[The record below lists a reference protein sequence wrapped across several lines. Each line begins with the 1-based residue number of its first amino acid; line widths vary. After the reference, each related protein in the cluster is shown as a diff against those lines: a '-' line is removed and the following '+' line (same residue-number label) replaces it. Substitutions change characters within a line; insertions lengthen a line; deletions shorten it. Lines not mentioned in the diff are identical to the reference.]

1 MAKENGGTTARRVRC
16 ATVAA
21 FALGLAVRAA
31 LIAYGVWQDRTHRFR
46 YTDVDYDVITDG
58 AAAVAAGG
66 SPYAR
71 ATYRYSPVVAWL
83 LVPGHWLGV
92 PEYYGK
98 ALWSLCDVAAAA
110 LLHRAAVLAA
120 RRRPGPASQNAWRPL
135 LAACLWLFNPLS
147 INISTRGNYEAVVC
161 VLVAGCLCALA
172 ARRVVPLALCL
183 GAAVHLRVYPV
194 IYALPLVLQMHYW
207 PSSSSSSSSSAGATP
222 ARPWYRLTGRQ
233 WAFGLLCFGTFVA
246 LGALCYAAHGWPF
259 LEHTY
264 LYHLTRVDHRH
275 NLSVYWYHLLL
286 ELWHEHAAPVPP
298 ARALRLAASL
308 ASFVPQV
315 AALAAVAARFCIT
328 DKNSTSK
335 SSKNGKMPMPATFGD
350 TVFGMWAM
358 TVLFVAFNKVYTVQY
373 FAWWLVLLP
382 LAGLCTPRTP
392 PRRLARAAALWAA
405 ALVLWLLVAYRLEF
419 GGANTMLALWGC
431 GLALFAASVA
441 PVVELCYLRAHPA
454 PSKPKQS

>member
-1 MAKENGGTTARRVRC
+1 MGDKGGTAARRLRW
-16 ATVAA
+16 ATAAA

-31 LIAYGVWQDRTHRFR
+31 LVAYGVWQDTHRFR

-98 ALWSLCDVAAAA
+98 ALWALCDIAAAA
-110 LLHRAAVLAA
+110 LLHRAATRAIQA
-120 RRRPGPASQNAWRPL
+120 RSRNNQGPAKTEAAALSWRPL
-135 LAACLWLFNPLS
+135 CAACLWLFNPLS

-161 VLVAGCLCALA
+161 VLIAACLCALA

-194 IYALPLVLQMHYW
+194 IYALPLVLQMHHW
-207 PSSSSSSSSSAGATP
+207 ESSSPQGKP
-222 ARPWYRLTGRQ
+222 RPWYIPTRLQ
-233 WAFGLLCFGTFVA
+233 WRFGLLCFGTFVA
-246 LGALCYAAHGWPF
+246 LGALCGAAHGWPF
-259 LEHTY
+259 VEHTY

-298 ARALRLAASL
+298 ARFARLAASL

-328 DKNSTSK
+328 APSQKSNKDKLK
-335 SSKNGKMPMPATFGD
+335 PASFED

-373 FAWWLVLLP
+373 FAWWLILLP
-382 LAGLCTPRTP
+382 LADLCTPRTP
-392 PRRLARAAALWAA
+392 LPRLLRAAALWAA
-405 ALVLWLLVAYRLEF
+405 ALALWLVVAYRLEF
-419 GGANTMLALWGC
+419 EGTNTMLPLWFC
-431 GLALFAASVA
+431 GLALFAATIA
-441 PVVELCYLRAHPA
+441 PVVELCYLRAHP
-454 PSKPKQS
+454 SSSHVPKVKNA

>member
-1 MAKENGGTTARRVRC
+1 MAGQDGETAARRVRW
-16 ATVAA
+16 ATAAA

-31 LIAYGVWQDRTHRFR
+31 LVAYGVWQDRTHRFR

-98 ALWSLCDVAAAA
+98 ALWALCDVAAAA
-110 LLHRAAVLAA
+110 LLHRAATLAA
-120 RRRPGPASQNAWRPL
+120 RTAPGPARTGAWGPL

-194 IYALPLVLQMHYW
+194 IYALPLVLQMHHW
-207 PSSSSSSSSSAGATP
+207 APGASA
-222 ARPWYRLTGRQ
+222 ARPWYRPTRRQ
-233 WAFGLLCFGTFVA
+233 WGFGALCFGTFAA
-246 LGALCYAAHGWPF
+246 LGALCYAAHGRAF
-259 LEHTY
+259 VEHTY

-328 DKNSTSK
+328 DTTTSSTSSK
-335 SSKNGKMPMPATFGD
+335 SKGTATSPASFGD
-350 TVFGMWAM
+350 TVFGLWAM

-382 LAGLCTPRTP
+382 LAGLATPRTP

-441 PVVELCYLRAHPA
+441 PVVELCYLRAHPL
-454 PSKPKQS
+454 PSTPKSKSKQL